1 MKLTPFEIELRKIMI
16 DPYNPRFVNEKKM
29 SQESLVSD
37 MLQSAQSKELL
48 KSMKQDIKWVNR
60 IVLQKVFVTLVL
72 CLRYLGTMSSLP
84 WHKTPFIPF
93 FHVVFAFLIILTIL
107 TSPTLPF
114 GVEWGCYN
122 SINRRNSLSINEL
135 FH

>member
-1 MKLTPFEIELRKIMI
+1 MVKVVKKPLLGLFCILHLFLQKV
-16 DPYNPRFVNEKKM
+16 FVT
-29 SQESLVSD
+29 LV
-37 MLQSAQSKELL
+37 QSSIVISFFVLLHNVFVTLAQ
-48 KSMKQDIKWVNR
+48 NR

-107 TSPTLPF
+107 TSPPLSF
-114 GVEWGCYN
+114 AVEGG
-122 SINRRNSLSINEL
+122 LL
-135 FH
+135 